1 MGALKNEAD
10 ADFIEAFGRK
20 GMARRPNPLLQE
32 FLDKHLP
39 LPEIFG
45 ETLPRSVNPQ
55 DAWDS
60 FDENVEGWV
69 PVWYPV
75 GDLKTG
81 SAYGEFERAYYF
93 NEDLQRILRAMH
105 RWPLWGSARQ
115 KKHAVAYALLQLFCE
130 VGNLC
135 ARI

>member
-1 MGALKNEAD
+1 MT
-10 ADFIEAFGRK
+10 RK
-20 GMARRPNPLLQE
+20 PNPLLQE

-39 LPEIFG
+39 LPEIFW

-75 GDLKTG
+75 GDPKTG
-81 SAYGEFERAYYF
+81 SA
-93 NEDLQRILRAMH
+93 
-105 RWPLWGSARQ
+105 
-115 KKHAVAYALLQLFCE
+115 
-130 VGNLC
+130 
-135 ARI
+135 